1 MKLVYHPHP
10 SLLKQVQEFDFN
22 KLDAKDIEKQMIEI
36 MNKEHGVGLS
46 ANQVDLD
53 AQIFVMEP
61 KNLEGHKDGE
71 SFAVINPRIEAVSEQ
86 TVLGEEGCLSFP
98 GLFFKVKRAV
108 ALVAKFLDSSGKECK
123 IEFTGWNA
131 RIFQHEFDH
140 LYGINYIDRVSKMKL
155 DMAKKKQQKY
165 FKKIRGMIT
174 YG

>member
-61 KNLEGHKDGE
+61 KDLEGHKDGE

-98 GLFFKVKRAV
+98 GLFFKVKRAE

-123 IEFTGWNA
+123 IEFKGWNA

>member
-10 SLLKQVQEFDFN
+10 ALLKQVQPFDFD
-22 KLDAKDIEKQMIEI
+22 KLDAIEIEKQMVDI
-36 MNKEHGVGLS
+36 MTKEHGVGLS

-61 KNLEGHKDGE
+61 KELQGYKNGQ
-71 SFAVINPRIEAVSEQ
+71 SFAVINPKIEKVSEQ
-86 TVLGEEGCLSFP
+86 TIIGEEGCLSFP

-108 ALVAKFLDSSGKECK
+108 ALVAKFLDSSGKEC
-123 IEFTGWNA
+123 IVEFTGWNA

-140 LYGINYIDRVSKMKL
+140 LYGINYIDRVSKLKI
-155 DMAKKKQQKY
+155 DMAKKKQEKLMKQIK
-165 FKKIRGMIT
+165 GMIK

>member
-10 SLLKQVQEFDFN
+10 SLLKQVQEFDFS

-61 KNLEGHKDGE
+61 KDLEGYKDGQ

-98 GLFFKVKRAV
+98 GLFFKVKRAE

-123 IEFTGWNA
+123 IEFKGWNA

-165 FKKIRGMIT
+165 FKKIKGMIT

>member
-61 KNLEGHKDGE
+61 KDLEGHKDGE
-71 SFAVINPRIEAVSEQ
+71 SFAVINPRIEAVSDQ

-98 GLFFKVKRAV
+98 GLFFKVKRAQ
-108 ALVAKFLDSSGKECK
+108 ALVAKFLDSSGKECT
-123 IEFTGWNA
+123 IEFKGWNA

-140 LYGINYIDRVSKMKL
+140 LYGINYIDRVSKMKI

-165 FKKIRGMIT
+165 FKRIKGMIK

>member
-22 KLDAKDIEKQMIEI
+22 KLEAKDIEKQMIEI
-36 MNKEHGVGLS
+36 MNKQHGVGLS

-61 KNLEGHKDGE
+61 KDLEGYKDGE

-98 GLFFKVKRAV
+98 GLFFKVKRAE
-108 ALVAKFLDSSGKECK
+108 ALVAKFLDSNGKECK
-123 IEFTGWNA
+123 IEFKGWNA

-165 FKKIRGMIT
+165 FKKIKGMIT

>member
-61 KNLEGHKDGE
+61 KDLEGYKDGQ

-98 GLFFKVKRAV
+98 GLFFKVKRAE

-123 IEFTGWNA
+123 IEFKGWNA

-165 FKKIRGMIT
+165 FKKIKGMIT

>member
-22 KLDAKDIEKQMIEI
+22 KLEAKDIEKQMIEI
-36 MNKEHGVGLS
+36 MNKQHGVGLS

-61 KNLEGHKDGE
+61 KDLEGYKDGE

-98 GLFFKVKRAV
+98 GLFFKVTRAE
-108 ALVAKFLDSSGKECK
+108 ALVAKFIDSNGKECK
-123 IEFTGWNA
+123 IEFKGWNA

-165 FKKIRGMIT
+165 FKKIKGMIT

>member
-1 MKLVYHPHP
+1 MQLIKSPNPWLEKKVKP
-10 SLLKQVQEFDFN
+10 FDFDN
-22 KLDAKDIEKQMIEI
+22 LDAKKIAEDMIITMKQ
-36 MNKEHGVGLS
+36 HGGIGLS
-46 ANQVDLD
+46 ANQVGLD

-61 KNLEGHKDGE
+61 KDLEGYKDGE

-98 GLFFKVKRAV
+98 GLFFKVTRAE
-108 ALVAKFLDSSGKECK
+108 ALVAKFIDSNGKECK
-123 IEFTGWNA
+123 IEFKGWNA

-165 FKKIRGMIT
+165 FKKIKGMIT